1 MQESTYLVSFVRRL
15 AVDIIVSLRVL
26 TVRLFCSAKHL
37 RSKDRSENHRVY
49 PRIHYPE
56 VYVLEGGYCKYWK
69 NSGARCRP
77 NNYVRMNDPSYAA
90 SCKEDLDQFRKGKF
104 GRTRSY
110 AYVDMPGVGGKSSS
124 SGTSMASKRSSAPTQ
139 SAQVLFGAAT
149 KRRGA
154 LEALAEDHAP
164 TDEETDTDIG
174 DSPCPPPTRNAAF
187 KGKRMGVARA
197 PALLRAETLDP
208 SRFAY

>member
-1 MQESTYLVSFVRRL
+1 MNSMNYPS
-15 AVDIIVSLRVL
+15 
-26 TVRLFCSAKHL
+26 
-37 RSKDRSENHRVY
+37 VY
-49 PRIHYPE
+49 YPE
-56 VYVLEGGYCKYWK
+56 VYVLEGGYCNFFKE
-69 NSGARCRP
+69 SRARMRP
-77 NNYVRMNDPSYAA
+77 TGYVRMDDPVHAA
-90 SCKEDLDQFRKGKF
+90 SRKEDLDQFRKGKF

-110 AYVDMPGVGGKSSS
+110 AYGDMPGVGGKSSS

>member
-1 MQESTYLVSFVRRL
+1 MSFVRRL
-15 AVDIIVSLRVL
+15 AVDIIVSPRVL

-90 SCKEDLDQFRKGKF
+90 SCKEDLDQFRKGKL
-104 GRTRSY
+104 GRTKSY
-110 AYVDMPGVGGKSSS
+110 TFGESKAGLLAPRE
-124 SGTSMASKRSSAPTQ
+124 SKRSSAPPSQASGLFAASKPSRSRRTNGMLQTLQEDESLTQ
-139 SAQVLFGAAT
+139 QS
-149 KRRGA
+149 
-154 LEALAEDHAP
+154 E
-164 TDEETDTDIG
+164 DEETDIG
-174 DSPCPPPTRNAAF
+174 DSPCPPPT
-187 KGKRMGVARA
+187 KGVAFMGKKMPRA
-197 PALLRAETLDP
+197 PLARTETYGL
-208 SRFAY
+208 SRMTLGH